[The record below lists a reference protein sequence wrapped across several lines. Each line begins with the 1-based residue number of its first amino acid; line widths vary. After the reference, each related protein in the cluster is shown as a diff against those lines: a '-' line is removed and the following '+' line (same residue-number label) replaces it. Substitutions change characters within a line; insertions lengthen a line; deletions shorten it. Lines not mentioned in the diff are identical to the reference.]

1 MYSYDKVLVM
11 FLSFNIKLITTE
23 LTLSYDITQIVYN
36 LSKVVFLTVN
46 ATGKLK
52 NLCWKLR
59 KMTECG
65 YI

>member
-52 NLCWKLR
+52 NLC
-59 KMTECG
+59 
-65 YI
+65 